1 VGYVSLYRKWRPQ
14 TFEEVVGQEHITRT
28 LINAVKEKRVSHAY
42 LFAGPRGTGKTS
54 VAKILAKALNCQEGP
69 TPIPCNKCRIC
80 CEIANGTSIDVVEID
95 AASNRGIDEIRD
107 LREKVKFMP
116 TVAGVKVYIV
126 DEVHM
131 LTTEAFNALLKM
143 LEEPP
148 AHVVFVLATTEPFKV
163 LPTILSRCQR
173 FDFRRISS
181 ADLMDRLRRVA
192 EEEKISVDESSLALI
207 AKHSQGS
214 MRDGISTLDQLSTYT
229 DKDIKLEN
237 VTSLLGMVE
246 VELLLNMTDAISAS
260 DTARALRLIEE
271 IVENGR
277 DLRQFVRDLIQY
289 FRDLFVV
296 QNVNNPEGIVS
307 ATHDGLERLKSQA
320 SSFDNARVVSIID
333 ALSDTYNSMRYSP
346 DIRLLLELALVR
358 ITKPELR
365 SSAEDLVERISKIER
380 ELDRRGDFVPQSF
393 EKKDDSFAGSKS
405 PRRGFPAPHGVKE
418 QVTEATVDSQ
428 QLTNKVDL
436 EKVQRAWEVILR
448 RLRDKKLSIYALA
461 LEGRPVAVEKDRLI
475 LEFKTRAD
483 FHRKEVEKAPNIAV
497 LEETLREVLG
507 ASFKIQCHP
516 AEGGEETR
524 TDQQHVYEAP
534 RSEAPSERAPDK
546 TDDVVKLVKDS
557 FGARVVEEEES

>member
-1 VGYVSLYRKWRPQ
+1 MGYVSLYRKWRPQ

-54 VAKILAKALNCQEGP
+54 VAKILAKALNCQKGPSP
-69 TPIPCNKCRIC
+69 TPCNECCMCR
-80 CEIANGTSIDVVEID
+80 EITSGTSIDVVEID

-173 FDFRRISS
+173 FDFRRITN
-181 ADLMDRLRRVA
+181 ADLIGHVQKMA
-192 EEEKISVDESSLALI
+192 KEEGISIDESSLALI
-207 AKHSQGS
+207 AKQASGS
-214 MRDGISTLDQLSTYT
+214 MRDAISTLDQLSAYT
-229 DKDIKLEN
+229 DKNIKLEN

-271 IVENGR
+271 TVENGR

-346 DIRLLLELALVR
+346 DIRLLLELALVK

-365 SSAEDLVERISKIER
+365 SSTEDLAERMARLEARFENKGPVEER
-380 ELDRRGDFVPQSF
+380 T
-393 EKKDDSFAGSKS
+393 KDLG
-405 PRRGFPAPHGVKE
+405 
-418 QVTEATVDSQ
+418 
-428 QLTNKVDL
+428 VDL

-461 LEGRPVAVEKDRLI
+461 LEGQPVAVAKDTLI

-483 FHRKEVEKAPNIAV
+483 FHKKEVEKAPNIAV
-497 LEETLREVLG
+497 LEETLKEVLG
-507 ASFKIQCHP
+507 TPLKIQCQL
-516 AEGGEETR
+516 EEQETR
-524 TDQQHVYEAP
+524 QGKQYVYEAP
-534 RSEAPSERAPDK
+534 QSETPSEKVLEEK
-546 TDDVVKLVKDS
+546 TEDVVKLVKDS
-557 FGARVVEEEES
+557 FGAKVVEEEES